1 MVILKEVSINNN
13 ITAPKTKG
21 GNRLVKFPAF
31 GIKNIAKAEIIAPTK
46 IKGILRP
53 NRVQV
58 LSLDRPI
65 IGCTIKPANGAASQ
79 K

>member
-1 MVILKEVSINNN
+1 MLKEVSINNN
-13 ITAPKTKG
+13 ITAPKTNG

-31 GIKNIAKAEIIAPTK
+31 GMKNIAKAEIIEPNK

-53 NRVQV
+53 KRVQV
-58 LSLDRPI
+58 LSLERPI
-65 IGCTIKPANGAASQ
+65 IGCTISPARGAANQ